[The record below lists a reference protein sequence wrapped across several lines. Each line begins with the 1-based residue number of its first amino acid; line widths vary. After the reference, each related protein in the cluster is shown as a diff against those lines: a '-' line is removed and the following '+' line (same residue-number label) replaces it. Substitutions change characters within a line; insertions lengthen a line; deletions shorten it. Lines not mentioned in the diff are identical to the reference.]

1 MATTEDNPKKYII
14 QLIEDKR
21 QDIKNT
27 QRDLGITLTSSAE
40 LSSTVRAQDV
50 MDSGNGLYL
59 KNLGI
64 AIVENLELE
73 KIVNAQ
79 AKLSNPIVYWEE
91 ERLFKPVDELAL
103 LTELKEDLKAFSHRI
118 EELEARLEA
127 IQNSKHNSFTW
138 GLNAIGLGQSK
149 YTGKGIDLCVLDT
162 GFYKDHPDF
171 ADRNVTGKSFISGE
185 NWDVDMH
192 GHGTHCAGIAAGNFS
207 ISEKIRYGVASEV
220 NLCIGKVLS
229 DSGNGSTSAILD
241 AIDNSL
247 EKKHKIIS
255 MSLGSPV
262 SIGEKPSPIFE
273 QIGQRALANNSL
285 LIAAAGNDSKRP
297 NLPKPV
303 SSPANAESIMAVAAL
318 DESLRVASF
327 SNGGLNASNGGRV
340 DIAAPGMEIYSS
352 YSANSRLG
360 KMYRKMN
367 GTSMA
372 TPFVSGIAAL
382 YWEAFPNASAEG
394 IWLKLEKGA
403 KKLNNQ
409 LYRDIGQGIV
419 QAL

>member
-1 MATTEDNPKKYII
+1 MATESKSKKYII
-14 QLIEDKR
+14 QLKEDKR

-27 QRDLGITLTSSAE
+27 QRDLGVTFTSSAE
-40 LSSTVRAQDV
+40 LSSTVRAQDI
-50 MDSGNGLYL
+50 MDAGNGLYF
-59 KNLGI
+59 KNLGV
-64 AIVENLELE
+64 AIVEDLEIA
-73 KIVNAQ
+73 KIESAQ
-79 AKLSNPIVYWEE
+79 SKLSNPIVYWEE
-91 ERLFKPVDELAL
+91 ERTFKPVDELEM
-103 LTELKEDLKAFSHRI
+103 LTELKEDMKAFSQRI
-118 EELEARLEA
+118 EELEVLIEA
-127 IQNSKHNSFTW
+127 NKNSNQNSFAW
-138 GLNAIGLGQSK
+138 GLNAVGLAKSK

-171 ADRNVTGKSFISGE
+171 ADRIINGKSFITGE
-185 NWDVDMH
+185 NWETDIH

-207 ISEKIRYGVASEV
+207 ISEKIRYGVAYEA
-220 NLCIGKVLS
+220 NLIIGKVLS
-229 DSGNGSTSAILD
+229 DRGMGSTSAILD

-273 QIGQRALANNSL
+273 QIGQRALANNTL

-297 NLPKPV
+297 GLPKPV
-303 SSPANAESIMAVAAL
+303 SSPANAESIMGIGAL
-318 DESLRVASF
+318 DEALRVASF

-340 DIAAPGMEIYSS
+340 DISAPGTGIFSS
-352 YSANSRLG
+352 YSANSKLG
-360 KMYRKMN
+360 KIYRKMN

-382 YWEAFPNASAEG
+382 YWEAFPNASAEE

-403 KKLNNQ
+403 KKLDNQ

-419 QAL
+419 QAI

>member
-1 MATTEDNPKKYII
+1 MATESKPKKYII
-14 QLIEDKR
+14 QLKEDKL

-27 QRDLGITLTSSAE
+27 QRDLGVTFTSSAE

-50 MDSGNGLYL
+50 MNAGNGLYL

-64 AIVENLELE
+64 AIVEDLEIA
-73 KIVNAQ
+73 KIENAQ
-79 AKLSNPIVYWEE
+79 SKLSNPIVYWEE
-91 ERLFKPVDELAL
+91 ERTFKPVNELEM
-103 LTELKEDLKAFSHRI
+103 LTELKEDLKAFSQRI
-118 EELEARLEA
+118 EELEVRIEA
-127 IQNSKHNSFTW
+127 NKNSNQNAFAW
-138 GLNAIGLGQSK
+138 GLNAVGLAKSK
-149 YTGKGIDLCVLDT
+149 YTGKGVDLCVLDT

-171 ADRNVTGKSFISGE
+171 VDRIVKGKSFITGE
-185 NWDVDMH
+185 NWETDPH

-207 ISEKIRYGVASEV
+207 ISEKIRYGVAYEA
-220 NLCIGKVLS
+220 NLIIGKVLS
-229 DSGNGSTSAILD
+229 DRGMGSTSAILD

-273 QIGQRALANNSL
+273 QIGQRALANNTL

-297 NLPKPV
+297 GLPKPV
-303 SSPANAESIMAVAAL
+303 SSPANAESIMGIGAL
-318 DESLRVASF
+318 DEALRVASF

-340 DIAAPGMEIYSS
+340 DISAPGTGIYSS
-352 YSANSRLG
+352 YSANSKLG
-360 KMYRKMN
+360 KIYRKMN

-382 YWEAFPNASAEG
+382 YWEAFPNASAEE

-403 KKLNNQ
+403 KKLDNQ

-419 QAL
+419 QAI